1 MFFVTS
7 SQGNDRSGTNAE
19 AYYFANLGYTV
30 FNYDKRG
37 TGKSEGDWQ
46 LATIEELCSDDMNAI
61 EFFSKIS
68 ALPLSEIG
76 IKGSSQGG
84 IKIPYILSKMPDLG
98 FGISISCPDGTLL
111 ESDLNHWKNLNY
123 NQIGKRIFIEALKVQ
138 KAGYD
143 YLAGNIS
150 YESLEQLKNENSSED
165 WLKYVWIPERDV
177 QKDYKLNFS
186 GLPYFEKITQP
197 VLVIQGLSDE
207 VIPVNSYKTIEKA
220 ISKSK
225 STNYQLITLEN
236 TSHSMTWLNEDFPYF
251 QILSPEYL
259 PVISD
264 WLKKIHNK

>member
-1 MFFVTS
+1 M
-7 SQGNDRSGTNAE
+7 
-19 AYYFANLGYTV
+19 
-30 FNYDKRG
+30 
-37 TGKSEGDWQ
+37 GK
-46 LATIEELCSDDMNAI
+46 
-61 EFFSKIS
+61 KI
-68 ALPLSEIG
+68 
-76 IKGSSQGG
+76 
-84 IKIPYILSKMPDLG
+84 
-98 FGISISCPDGTLL
+98 
-111 ESDLNHWKNLNY
+111 LN
-123 NQIGKRIFIEALKVQ
+123 QALKVQ

-197 VLVIQGLSDE
+197 VLVIQGLSDN

-220 ISKSK
+220 IGKSK
-225 STNYQLITLEN
+225 STNYQIITLEN

-259 PVISD
+259 PAVSD
-264 WLKKIHNK
+264 WLKKIRNK